1 MTNIKSFQKIY
12 PFTTENISGYIT
24 QMDIK
29 DKNVLT
35 VGSSSDQVFNSLL
48 LEAKEVT
55 LFDINATA
63 QLFYEF
69 KKDLILSYD
78 RENLY
83 DKLLNSNEFS
93 YFEDNFTS
101 KQLEIMNLYL
111 QSDENYYKLREI
123 LKTAKVNFKVGN
135 IYDVSKTLIDE
146 KFDRVILS
154 NVLQY
159 LVSDNIEES
168 VNNVYKNLI
177 PYLND
182 DSLVQL
188 YYLYG
193 SLYPRYFSKIM
204 NKLYFDNDDILLQ
217 LAPFDGNDSVV
228 FVKRKTK

>member
-1 MTNIKSFQKIY
+1 
-12 PFTTENISGYIT
+12 
-24 QMDIK
+24 
-29 DKNVLT
+29 
-35 VGSSSDQVFNSLL
+35 
-48 LEAKEVT
+48 
-55 LFDINATA
+55 
-63 QLFYEF
+63 
-69 KKDLILSYD
+69 
-78 RENLY
+78 
-83 DKLLNSNEFS
+83 
-93 YFEDNFTS
+93 
-101 KQLEIMNLYL
+101 MNLYL

-135 IYDVSKTLIDE
+135 IYDVSKTLVDE

-159 LVSDNIEES
+159 LVSDNIDES

-204 NKLYFDNDDILLQ
+204 NKLYSDNDDILLQ
-217 LAPFDGNDSVV
+217 LATFDGNDSVV

>member
-1 MTNIKSFQKIY
+1 MNNINCFQKIY

-29 DKNVLT
+29 DKSVLT
-35 VGSSSDQVFNSLL
+35 VGSSSDQIFNSLL
-48 LEAKEVT
+48 LGAKDVT
-55 LFDINATA
+55 LFDINEMAS
-63 QLFYEF
+63 LFYKF
-69 KKDLILSYD
+69 KKDLILSCD

-159 LVSDNIEES
+159 LVSDNIDES

-204 NKLYFDNDDILLQ
+204 NKLYSDNDDILLQ
-217 LAPFDGNDSVV
+217 LATFDGNDSVV